1 MLKSK
6 YEENDLYSIEHKNYT
21 VIQSNPNSPLA
32 LYISTDINKYA
43 YEILK
48 NCNGIIEDSEN
59 DAIEFINNQAVD
71 EDIQEKYVSF
81 LTTVISDIS
90 VIENKKLWPQMLA
103 EGIVKKTVFNVINY
117 YIEYCLDSQLIQF
130 INECDT
136 GMDYSKT
143 ERVFGSEIANQFF
156 DTIAVSNEIETKK

>member
-1 MLKSK
+1 MTSF
-6 YEENDLYSIEHKNYT
+6 T
-21 VIQSNPNSPLA
+21 
-32 LYISTDINKYA
+32 
-43 YEILK
+43 
-48 NCNGIIEDSEN
+48 

-143 ERVFGSEIANQFF
+143 ERVFSSEIANQFF
-156 DTIAVSNEIETKK
+156 DTIAVSNDYATIERDFFIISRCQKC

>member
-1 MLKSK
+1 
-6 YEENDLYSIEHKNYT
+6 
-21 VIQSNPNSPLA
+21 
-32 LYISTDINKYA
+32 
-43 YEILK
+43 
-48 NCNGIIEDSEN
+48 
-59 DAIEFINNQAVD
+59 
-71 EDIQEKYVSF
+71 
-81 LTTVISDIS
+81 
-90 VIENKKLWPQMLA
+90 MLA

-156 DTIAVSNEIETKK
+156 DTIAVSNEIETKKYQEILCDIGYGFNSFDAYDISDDKMDVLIKNNVIEMNAEGLEYIRNYYNSHIIAYINPKTHIEPFVLRKNPV

>member
-1 MLKSK
+1 MFTGVYENSLYELTFENIELMLKSK

-117 YIEYCLDSQLIQF
+117 YCCAPLSLTY
-130 INECDT
+130 N
-136 GMDYSKT
+136 
-143 ERVFGSEIANQFF
+143 
-156 DTIAVSNEIETKK
+156 